1 MIAKEQRVPDEA
13 IICEAKVETTKTSGP
28 KKNPI
33 PAAVKT
39 TKQINNKIAKLMPA
53 IAEAMQHEKSEVT
66 ETDPE
71 ENEDDED
78 ESEEED

>member
-39 TKQINNKIAKLMPA
+39 TK
-53 IAEAMQHEKSEVT
+53 
-66 ETDPE
+66 
-71 ENEDDED
+71 
-78 ESEEED
+78 